1 MKQYINEFKTK
12 ILKSKLFIAFSV
24 LIFVLT
30 GISLFNYSAPKE
42 DKLYADL
49 FNKSYRIFSVP
60 LPDKLDFCGE
70 PVPLNSFDVRERL
83 DREMLVNVFWQSQ
96 TIMLHKR
103 AARWFPVIEPILKRN
118 GVPDDF
124 KYLSLIES
132 GFQNVISPSDAVG
145 FWQFLEETGKKNGLE
160 VSIEVDE
167 RYSVEKSTEAACK
180 YIVESKQKLGSWTV
194 AAASYNMGVTG
205 IKRQIDYQ
213 ENSNYYDLMLNNETS
228 RYLFRI
234 LAIKEI
240 MKHPKKYGFYL
251 RKADLYPPIK
261 TYKVQVDTT
270 VSDWVVFAKS
280 QNVSFKILKIFNPW
294 IREKQLTN
302 KTKKSY
308 QVELPMPGYDD
319 YEHLLAESE
328 VRSSDTAY
336 VIDYEEMLRDSG
348 REFNSNP
355 RIHKVALGETVESIA
370 KKYDCDAAIIRSKN
384 KLKETEQPKV
394 DSEIIVG
401 C

>member
-1 MKQYINEFKTK
+1 
-12 ILKSKLFIAFSV
+12 
-24 LIFVLT
+24 
-30 GISLFNYSAPKE
+30 
-42 DKLYADL
+42 
-49 FNKSYRIFSVP
+49 
-60 LPDKLDFCGE
+60 
-70 PVPLNSFDVRERL
+70 
-83 DREMLVNVFWQSQ
+83 
-96 TIMLHKR
+96 
-103 AARWFPVIEPILKRN
+103 
-118 GVPDDF
+118 
-124 KYLSLIES
+124 
-132 GFQNVISPSDAVG
+132 
-145 FWQFLEETGKKNGLE
+145 
-160 VSIEVDE
+160 
-167 RYSVEKSTEAACK
+167 
-180 YIVESKQKLGSWTV
+180 
-194 AAASYNMGVTG
+194 MGVTG